1 MDYSVKLPCMSQFL
15 IVKTSAIGDVI
26 QSLHVVGYLKTLFP
40 DCSVDWVVE
49 KGIAPLL
56 KAHPQIDT
64 VLEID
69 TKTWRKSPLKQ
80 RREISNFAKLLR
92 MKTYDALFDLQSNV
106 KSGLICALAKAHKKV
121 GYDWNS
127 VKEKP
132 NFLATNVHFPNK
144 EINVRRKYSS
154 LLENFFGVLEDSQPQ
169 DFRFKLTHDEEKQ
182 LAHLDLLESPRLM
195 VCFGSNWENKKLSL
209 ETLKA
214 FLQLIDQAYFPCYL
228 FIYGNEGERKIA
240 EGLESEFQGRG
251 KALGKMSLPLWQNT
265 IFLVDAMITMDSASL
280 HLCGTTLTPS
290 FSLFGPSRADAFKPI
305 GSNHFAF
312 QGSCPYGQT
321 FTNRCKNLRTC
332 KTGACLKEVKAEQ
345 LFAQFQ
351 EFWTTV
357 SGRSLACQRKSP
369 HES

>member
-1 MDYSVKLPCMSQFL
+1 MRQFL

-56 KAHPQIDT
+56 KAHPQIDA

-69 TKTWRKSPLKQ
+69 TKAWRKSPFKQ
-80 RREISNFAKLLR
+80 RGAIRSFALELR
-92 MKTYDALFDLQSNV
+92 KKNYDALFDLQSNI

-154 LLENFFGVLEDSQPQ
+154 LLENFFGVPESAEPKP
-169 DFRFKLTHDEEKQ
+169 FKFKLTPEEQ
-182 LAHLDLLESPRLM
+182 RQVPILNQPCLM

-214 FLQLIDQAYFPCYL
+214 FLHLIDQAYFPSYL

-240 EGLESEFQGRG
+240 EALESEFSRG

-265 IFLVDAMITMDSASL
+265 ISLVDAMITMDSASL
-280 HLCGTTLTPS
+280 HLCGTTSTPS
-290 FSLFGPSRADAFKPI
+290 FSLFGPSWADAFKPL
-305 GSNHFAF
+305 GANHYAF

-332 KTGACLKEVKAEQ
+332 KTGACLKEVSAEQ
-345 LFAQFQ
+345 LFAHFQ

-357 SGRSLACQRKSP
+357 SERSLACQRKSP